1 MIKVSYRQ
9 NIEDEYYKLIAKSK
23 MKQFKNRTFES
34 YYNQYVKLKMG
45 GYELKDLLCSDYEK
59 LIDIKDEIK
68 TKYSSQNNI
77 IKQLFNYDKAK
88 SKTITPKLSKL
99 QPKISFFIQDRL
111 AINTCYFCNIEFI
124 NKFKS
129 SADGKFKNGF
139 TLDHYIDKGKYP
151 YLALSL
157 YNLIPSCYTCNSK
170 VKGTDEINNLSP
182 SSKKFDFDTKVKFRT
197 FITNKNLQINNEQD
211 FILML
216 KEDFSLDYKEY
227 IDGFMLN
234 ERYEYH
240 KYKVIEMINK
250 RKEYPNSRI
259 KELAILT
266 QKTEEEVKQDL
277 FGEYLFEDEDLH
289 KRPLSKL
296 VKDISEELGLL

>member
-1 MIKVSYRQ
+1 MSDI
-9 NIEDEYYKLIAKSK
+9 SK
-23 MKQFKNRTFES
+23 FFEK
-34 YYNQYVKLKMG
+34 YV
-45 GYELKDLLCSDYEK
+45 EVH
-59 LIDIKDEIK
+59 
-68 TKYSSQNNI
+68 
-77 IKQLFNYDKAK
+77 
-88 SKTITPKLSKL
+88 
-99 QPKISFFIQDRL
+99 
-111 AINTCYFCNIEFI
+111 TCYFCNIEFI

-129 SADGKFKNGF
+129 SADGEFKNGF
-139 TLDHYIDKGKYP
+139 TLDHYIDKATYP

-170 VKGTDEINNLSP
+170 VKGIDEINNLSP
-182 SSKKFDFDTKVKFRT
+182 SSVKFDFDTKVKFKT
-197 FITNKNLQINNEQD
+197 FMQNRNLQINKEQD
-211 FILML
+211 FALIL
-216 KEDFSLDYKEY
+216 KEDFSLEYKDY

-250 RKEYPNSRI
+250 RKEYPDSRI
-259 KELAILT
+259 KELAKLT

-296 VKDISEELGLL
+296 IKDISKELELIK